1 LIQPGAGLSPLVK
14 AIDSARKSVE
24 IFIFRCDRSEI
35 ERALD
40 NAVRRG
46 VLVHALIAYT
56 NRGGNKSLRKLELR
70 LLAKGVTVGRT
81 NDDHASDPAM
91 IRLLEARAAKG
102 LSVRM
107 IGSLK
112 RKSSRIAVRRSP
124 IRLHART
131 IVRDGHSVFIGS
143 QGLREVELDAR
154 REVGIIF
161 KD

>member
-1 LIQPGAGLSPLVK
+1 LFEADSRRRPYHPRSTAFVISPENARAQLTSFIEK
-14 AIDSARKSVE
+14 ARK
-24 IFIFRCDRSEI
+24 D
-35 ERALD
+35 L
-40 NAVRRG
+40 
-46 VLVHALIAYT
+46 LIYD
-56 NRGGNKSLRKLELR
+56 
-70 LLAKGVTVGRT
+70 V
-81 NDDHASDPAM
+81 HASDPAM

-112 RKSSRIAVRRSP
+112 RKSSRIVVRRSP

-161 KD
+161 KDRAIARKIAKTFHADWKAMENGRAGAKEDAAP